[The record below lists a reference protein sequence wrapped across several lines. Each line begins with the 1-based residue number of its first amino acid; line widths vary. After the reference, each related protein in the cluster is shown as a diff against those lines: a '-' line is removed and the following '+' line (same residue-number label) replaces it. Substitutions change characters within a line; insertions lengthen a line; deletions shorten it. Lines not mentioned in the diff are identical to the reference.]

1 MNFKSLQTRI
11 AVIFLTL
18 ILTIQ
23 IIGSIVIRVS
33 IEENARASVNEQLEI
48 GERIFISLLQQNGE
62 NLTQGAR
69 ILAADYGFRQAI
81 ASQDYPTILSA
92 LNNQQAR
99 IGADVSIFYT
109 AENDD
114 LAITGNLASDV
125 IKPSIIKLIQHAQEN
140 EQTRDFAIFDQQPYQ
155 LVAVPVKAPLT
166 IGWIVM
172 GFKINNTLAE
182 QLHKLSNLEVT
193 FLSKSVGSGW
203 ITTASTLNLAS
214 AQQLISNSMA
224 TLDSTI
230 KNHEIT
236 IGEISYGTRYVSIFS
251 DQNQSLYAVLERSI
265 DEATAPYKKLQLTL
279 IILTILGA
287 LVFAVTILYLSKLI
301 TQPIT
306 DLAKVAKKLEDGN
319 YDIAIDSDRA
329 DELGNLSRSFG
340 SMSAAISSREK
351 SIRQLAYYDEL
362 TKLPNRASFIL
373 QLSKSLQAAEKT
385 QSQLTILVL
394 NLDRFKQINNILGH
408 DAGDEMLRIVAA
420 RVLASTT
427 RSNDFVARIGGDQ
440 FALLLPDT
448 SAEQALSF
456 TTVLLKA
463 LESPILISQQS
474 VDLNASIGI
483 ASYPDHAASEAQLL
497 TRAEMAM
504 YRGKAIS
511 SGAAIFDK
519 SYDLNSTTNLSLAS
533 ELKVALTENQLQMYV
548 QPKIDFASGKVS
560 SLEALVRWKH
570 PEKGFIFPDQF
581 IPFAEQTGF
590 IQQISL
596 WMLNEA
602 ARNISLWQQQAV
614 QIPIA
619 INISTRDLIDQD
631 LPNKIEAIFKKYSL
645 DCSAIALEITE
656 SSIMDDPVRALAT
669 LDKLAAMDISLSI
682 DDFGTG
688 YSSLTYLKRL
698 PVSELK
704 IDQSFIFKMAQDDSD
719 KKIVQSTID
728 LGHNLGLKVVAE
740 GVEDLPVW
748 RLLQTMGCDFG
759 QGYYMARPMPAN
771 DFVAWLAQ
779 WQQSEVYQNIVLQQ
793 SAESEPTKS

>member
-23 IIGSIVIRVS
+23 IIGSIVIRLS

-62 NLTQGAR
+62 NLSQGAR

-81 ASQDYPTILSA
+81 ASRDYLTILSA
-92 LNNQQAR
+92 LSNQEAR
-99 IGADVSIFYT
+99 IGADVAVFYS
-109 AENDD
+109 AENDTLD
-114 LAITGNLASDV
+114 VTGELSSDA
-125 IKPSIIKLIQHAQEN
+125 IKPSIIKLIAHAQEN
-140 EQTRDFAIFDQQPYQ
+140 EKTRDYAIFDHQPYQ

-166 IGWIVM
+166 IGWIVV
-172 GFKINNTLAE
+172 GFKINNSLAE
-182 QLHKLSNLEVT
+182 QLHQLSNLEVT
-193 FLSKSVGSGW
+193 FLSKTSGSDW
-203 ITTASTLNLAS
+203 ITTASTLNRDS
-214 AQQLISNSMA
+214 AEQLIRNSMA
-224 TLDSTI
+224 TLDSKV
-230 KNHEIT
+230 KNREIS
-236 IGEISYGTRYVSIFS
+236 IGETAYGTRYVPIFS
-251 DQNQSLYAVLERSI
+251 DQDQSLYAVLERSI
-265 DEATAPYKKLQLTL
+265 DEATAPYKRLQLTL
-279 IILTILGA
+279 IILTVLGA
-287 LVFAVTILYLSKLI
+287 LVFAISILYLSKLI
-301 TQPIT
+301 TKPIT
-306 DLAKVAKKLEDGN
+306 DLANVAKKLEDGN
-319 YDIAIDSDRA
+319 YDIAIASDRA

-340 SMSAAISSREK
+340 TMSAAISNREQ
-351 SIRQLAYYDEL
+351 SIRKLAYYDEL
-362 TKLPNRASFIL
+362 TQLPNRASFIL

-420 RVLASTT
+420 RVLASSSRT
-427 RSNDFVARIGGDQ
+427 NDFVARIGGDQ
-440 FALLLPDT
+440 FALLLPGT
-448 SAEQALSF
+448 SPEQALNF

-463 LESPILISQQS
+463 LESPILINQQS

-504 YRGKAIS
+504 YRGKASS

-533 ELKVALTENQLQMYV
+533 ELKVALAENQLQMYV

-570 PEKGFIFPDQF
+570 PERGYIFPDQF

-596 WMLNEA
+596 WMLKAA

-631 LPNKIEAIFKKYSL
+631 LPNKIETIFKNLNL

-669 LDKLAAMDISLSI
+669 LDKLAAMDIPLSI

-740 GVEDLPVW
+740 GVEDQVVW
-748 RLLQTMGCDFG
+748 ELLQHMGCDFG
-759 QGYYMARPMPAN
+759 QGYYMARPMPAH
-771 DFVAWLAQ
+771 DFIAWLGQ
-779 WQQSEVYQNIVLQQ
+779 WEQTEVYRNIKRHQQ
-793 SAESEPTKS
+793 LEAKS

>member
-1 MNFKSLQTRI
+1 MNFKSLKTRI

-18 ILTIQ
+18 ILSIQ
-23 IIGSIVIRVS
+23 IIGSIVIRLS
-33 IEENARASVNEQLEI
+33 IEKNARASVNEQLEI
-48 GERIFISLLQQNGE
+48 GEKIFISLLQQNGE
-62 NLTQGAR
+62 NLSQGAR
-69 ILAADYGFRQAI
+69 ILATDYGFRQAI
-81 ASQDYPTILSA
+81 ASRDYETILSA
-92 LNNQQAR
+92 LSNHQSR

-109 AENDD
+109 DENDA
-114 LAITGNLASDV
+114 LAISGKLANDV
-125 IKPSIIKLIQHAQEN
+125 IKPSIITLIAQAQQN
-140 EQTRDFAIFDQQPYQ
+140 GQARDFAIFDGQPYQ

-172 GFKINNTLAE
+172 GFKINNTLAQ

-193 FLSKSVGSGW
+193 FLSKSAGSEW
-203 ITTASTLNLAS
+203 TTTASTLNMAS
-214 AQQLISNSMA
+214 AEQLISNSMA
-224 TLDSTI
+224 TLDS
-230 KNHEIT
+230 KLHNREIT
-236 IGEISYGTRYVSIFS
+236 IGDISYGTRYVAIFS
-251 DQNQSLYAVLERSI
+251 NSNQSLYAVLERSI
-265 DEATAPYKKLQLTL
+265 DEATAPYKNLQLTL

-287 LVFAVTILYLSKLI
+287 IVFAITILYLSKLI

-306 DLAKVAKKLEDGN
+306 DLAKVAKKLEDGH
-319 YDIAIDSDRA
+319 YDVAIHSDRA
-329 DELGNLSRSFG
+329 DELGNLSRSF
-340 SMSAAISSREK
+340 SRMSAAISSREK
-351 SIRQLAYYDEL
+351 SILKLAYYDEL
-362 TKLPNRASFIL
+362 TSLPNRASFIL
-373 QLSKSLQAAEKT
+373 ELSKTLQTAEAAH
-385 QSQLTILVL
+385 SNLSVLVL

-420 RVLASTT
+420 RIQASST
-427 RSNDFVARIGGDQ
+427 RAHDFIARIGGDQ

-448 SAEQALSF
+448 APAAALHF
-456 TTVLLKA
+456 THVLLKA
-463 LESPILISQQS
+463 LESPILINQQS

-483 ASYPDHAASEAQLL
+483 ASYPDHAQSEAQLL

-504 YRGKAIS
+504 YMVKASS

-533 ELKVALTENQLQMYV
+533 ELKVALAENQLLMYV
-548 QPKIDFASGKVS
+548 QPKIDFASGQVS
-560 SLEALVRWKH
+560 SVEALVRWKH

-602 ARNISLWQQQAV
+602 ARNISLWQQLAV
-614 QIPIA
+614 HIPIA

-631 LPNKIEAIFKKYSL
+631 LPNKIEAIFSRHGV

-669 LDKLAAMDISLSI
+669 LDKLAAMAIPLSI

-740 GVEDLPVW
+740 GVEDQLVW
-748 RLLQTMGCDFG
+748 NLLQTMGCDFG
-759 QGYYMARPMPAN
+759 QGYYMARPMPVHE
-771 DFVAWLAQ
+771 FMAWLAQ
-779 WQQSEVYQNIVLQQ
+779 WQQSQIYRNIMRQQ
-793 SAESEPTKS
+793 

>member
-1 MNFKSLQTRI
+1 MNFKSLKTRI

-18 ILTIQ
+18 ILSIQ
-23 IIGSIVIRVS
+23 IIGSIVIRLS
-33 IEENARASVNEQLEI
+33 IEKNARASVNEQLEI
-48 GERIFISLLQQNGE
+48 GEKIFISLLQQNGE
-62 NLTQGAR
+62 NLSQGAR

-81 ASQDYPTILSA
+81 ASRDYATILSA
-92 LNNQQAR
+92 LSNHQSR

-109 AENDD
+109 DENDA
-114 LAITGNLASDV
+114 LAISGKLTSAV
-125 IKPSIIKLIQHAQEN
+125 IKPSIIKLIEQAQ
-140 EQTRDFAIFDQQPYQ
+140 QQGQARDFAIFNDQPYQ

-172 GFKINNTLAE
+172 GFKINNTLAQ

-193 FLSKSVGSGW
+193 FLSKSAGSGW
-203 ITTASTLNLAS
+203 TTTASTLNMAS
-214 AQQLISNSMA
+214 AEQLISNSMA
-224 TLDSTI
+224 TLDS
-230 KNHEIT
+230 KVQNREIT
-236 IGEISYGTRYVSIFS
+236 IGDIAYGTRYVAIFS
-251 DQNQSLYAVLERSI
+251 NPNQSLYAVLERSI
-265 DEATAPYKKLQLTL
+265 DEATAPYKNLQLTL

-287 LVFAVTILYLSKLI
+287 IVFAITILYLSKLI

-306 DLAKVAKKLEDGN
+306 DLAIVAKKLEDGH
-319 YDIAIDSDRA
+319 YDVAIHTDRA
-329 DELGNLSRSFG
+329 DELGNLSRSFS

-351 SIRQLAYYDEL
+351 SILKLAYYDEL
-362 TKLPNRASFIL
+362 TQLPNRASFIL
-373 QLSKSLQAAEKT
+373 ELSKTLHNAEQTHSSL
-385 QSQLTILVL
+385 SILVL

-420 RVLASTT
+420 RIQASTP
-427 RSNDFVARIGGDQ
+427 RPNDFIARIGGDQ

-448 SAEQALSF
+448 TPTQALSF
-456 TTVLLKA
+456 TQVLLDA
-463 LESPILISQQS
+463 LESPILINQQS

-483 ASYPDHAASEAQLL
+483 ASYPDHAQSEAQLL

-504 YRGKAIS
+504 YMVKANS

-533 ELKVALTENQLQMYV
+533 ELKVALAENQLLMYV
-548 QPKIDFASGKVS
+548 QPKIDFASGQVS
-560 SLEALVRWKH
+560 SVEALVRWKH

-614 QIPIA
+614 HIPIA

-631 LPNKIEAIFKKYSL
+631 LPNKITAIFNSHGV

-669 LDKLAAMDISLSI
+669 LDKLAAMAIPLSI

-698 PVSELK
+698 PVNELK
-704 IDQSFIFKMAQDDSD
+704 IDQSFIFKMAQDESD

-740 GVEDLPVW
+740 GVEDQLVW
-748 RLLQTMGCDFG
+748 DLLQTMGCDFG
-759 QGYYMARPMPAN
+759 QGYYMARPMAVHE
-771 DFVAWLAQ
+771 FMTWLAQ
-779 WQQSEVYQNIVLQQ
+779 WQQTEVYRNIMRHR
-793 SAESEPTKS
+793 

>member
-1 MNFKSLQTRI
+1 MNFKSLKTRI

-18 ILTIQ
+18 ILSIQ
-23 IIGSIVIRVS
+23 IISSVVIQLS

-48 GERIFISLLQQNGE
+48 GERVFISLLKQNGE
-62 NLTQGAR
+62 NLSQEAR

-81 ASQDYPTILSA
+81 ASGDYLTILSA
-92 LNNQQAR
+92 LSNQQAR
-99 IGADVSIFYT
+99 VGADIALFYSVQ
-109 AENDD
+109 NDTLD
-114 LAITGNLASDV
+114 ITGKLSSDV
-125 IKPSIIKLIQHAQEN
+125 IKPSIIKLIAHAQEN
-140 EQTRDFAIFDQQPYQ
+140 EKMRDYAIFDHHPYQ
-155 LVAVPVKAPLT
+155 LVAAPVKAPLT
-166 IGWIVM
+166 IGWVVM
-172 GFKINNTLAE
+172 GFKINNSLAE
-182 QLHKLSNLEVT
+182 QLNQLSNLEVT
-193 FLSKSVGSGW
+193 FLNKSADSDW
-203 ITTASTLNLAS
+203 ITTASTLKMDS
-214 AQQLISNSMA
+214 AEKLIRSSMV
-224 TLDSTI
+224 TLDSEVQNSEVI
-230 KNHEIT
+230 
-236 IGEISYGTRYVSIFS
+236 IGKTAYGMRYVPIFN
-251 DQNQSLYAVLERSI
+251 DQDQSLYAVLERSI
-265 DEATAPYKKLQLTL
+265 DDLKAPYERLQLTL
-279 IILTILGA
+279 IVLTILSV
-287 LVFAVTILYLSKLI
+287 LVLAITILYLSKLI
-301 TQPIT
+301 TKPIT

-319 YDIAIDSDRA
+319 YDLAINSDRA

-351 SIRQLAYYDEL
+351 SIRKLAYYDEL
-362 TKLPNRASFIL
+362 TQLPNRASFIL
-373 QLSKSLQAAEKT
+373 QLSKTLQAAEKS

-408 DAGDEMLRIVAA
+408 DAGDEMLRMVAA
-420 RVLASTT
+420 RILASTMNP
-427 RSNDFVARIGGDQ
+427 NDFVARIGGDQ
-440 FALLLPDT
+440 FALLLPET
-448 SAEQALSF
+448 SPEQGLSF

-463 LESPILISQQS
+463 LESPILINQQS

-483 ASYPDHAASEAQLL
+483 ASYPDHAQSEAQLL

-519 SYDLNSTTNLSLAS
+519 SYDLNNTTNLSLAS
-533 ELKVALTENQLQMYV
+533 ELKVALAENQLQMYV
-548 QPKIDFASGKVS
+548 QPKIDFASAKVS

-570 PEKGFIFPDQF
+570 PEKGYIFPDQF

-631 LPNKIEAIFKKYSL
+631 LPNKIEAIFKSHHL
-645 DCSAIALEITE
+645 DCNAIVLEITE

-669 LDKLAAMDISLSI
+669 LDKLAAMDIALSI

-740 GVEDLPVW
+740 GVEDLLAW
-748 RLLQTMGCDFG
+748 GLLRAMGCDFG

-771 DFVAWLAQ
+771 DFIAWLAQ
-779 WQQSEVYQNIVLQQ
+779 WEQSEIYRNIMSQQ
-793 SAESEPTKS
+793 QVEAESIKS

>member
-1 MNFKSLQTRI
+1 MNFKSLKTRI

-18 ILTIQ
+18 ILSIQ
-23 IIGSIVIRVS
+23 IIGSIVIRIS
-33 IEENARASVNEQLEI
+33 IEKNARASVNEQLEI
-48 GERIFISLLQQNGE
+48 GEKIFISLLQQNGE
-62 NLTQGAR
+62 NLSQSAG

-81 ASQDYPTILSA
+81 ASRDFATILSA
-92 LNNQQAR
+92 LNNNQAR

-109 AENDD
+109 TENDA
-114 LAITGNLASDV
+114 LAVTGKLSSDV
-125 IKPSIIKLIQHAQEN
+125 IKPSIVKLIEQAQAAG
-140 EQTRDFAIFDQQPYQ
+140 QAQDYAIFKDQPYQ

-193 FLSKSVGSGW
+193 FLSKTADGGW
-203 ITTASTLNLAS
+203 KTTASTLNLAS
-214 AQQLISNSMA
+214 AEQLVSNSMSS
-224 TLDSTI
+224 LDVNVQNREI
-230 KNHEIT
+230 KINNT
-236 IGEISYGTRYVSIFS
+236 AYGTRYVSIFS
-251 DQNQSLYAVLERSI
+251 NNSKSLYAVLERSI
-265 DEATAPYKKLQLTL
+265 DEATAPYKSLQLTL

-287 LVFAVTILYLSKLI
+287 LVFAITILYLSKLI
-301 TQPIT
+301 TKPIT
-306 DLAKVAKKLEDGN
+306 DLANVAKKLEDGH
-319 YDIAIDSDRA
+319 YDVAIHTDRA
-329 DELGNLSRSFG
+329 DELGNLSRSFS

-351 SIRQLAYYDEL
+351 SILKLAYYDEL
-362 TKLPNRASFIL
+362 TQLPNRASFIL
-373 QLSKSLQAAEKT
+373 ELSKTLQVAET
-385 QSQLTILVL
+385 TDSNLSVLVL

-408 DAGDEMLRIVAA
+408 DAGDEMLRIVAS
-420 RVLASTT
+420 RICASTS
-427 RSNDFVARIGGDQ
+427 RSADFIARIGGDQ
-440 FALLLPDT
+440 FALLLPGT
-448 SAEQALSF
+448 SPTQALSAA
-456 TTVLLKA
+456 TNLLQA
-463 LESPILISQQS
+463 LEKPILINQQS

-483 ASYPDHAASEAQLL
+483 ASYPEHAESEAQLL

-504 YRGKAIS
+504 YMVKASS

-533 ELKVALTENQLQMYV
+533 ELKVALAENQLLMYV
-548 QPKIDFASGKVS
+548 QPKIDFASGQVS
-560 SLEALVRWKH
+560 SVEALVRWKH

-596 WMLNEA
+596 WMLSEA

-614 QIPIA
+614 HIPIA

-631 LPNKIEAIFKKYSL
+631 LPNKIEAIFNKLNL

-669 LDKLAAMDISLSI
+669 LDKLAAMDIPLSI

-740 GVEDLPVW
+740 GVEDLLVW
-748 RLLQTMGCDFG
+748 DLLQTMGCDSG
-759 QGYYMARPMPAN
+759 QGYYMARPMPAD
-771 DFVAWLAQ
+771 DFVVWLAQ
-779 WQQSEVYQNIVLQQ
+779 WQQSDVYRNIMRQQ
-793 SAESEPTKS
+793 QRAVGPDQS